1 MADGKVTIVVDVDTG
16 KGMSNVEQ
24 VKKGLLGL
32 GGTGEKVSGMLGT
45 LKDKLSF
52 GTVAGAAAS
61 AVTALTGGIGDLI
74 SEAVSANDAID
85 KFKSTMQFAGFG
97 KKEIASATKDMRKY
111 ADDTVYDL
119 NTVLNTS
126 AQLGANGVKNFTGL
140 TKAAGN
146 LNAVAGG
153 NADTFKS
160 VAMVLTQTAGAGKL
174 TTENWNQLTDA
185 IPGASGVL
193 QKAMKDNGAYTGNFR
208 DAMEKGEISADEFNK
223 AIIQLGNNPAAV
235 KAAKS
240 TKTFEGAIGN
250 MQAAAV
256 GGIQKII
263 DGFNRL
269 SQALTGSTIP
279 ELIAQIGDGLGGA
292 LSGVGSAIGN
302 LAPVIKGAFA
312 PFSTL
317 FMNIQQQVSN
327 LSKSFDFGALVQSLQ
342 PALGVLQTLGKV
354 VGSLANQAF
363 VGLIDVFSRVGGAFQ
378 DVFGGGQMDGVF
390 KAISSVIESFGGVAS
405 SVIGMVSQIIQSLPW
420 EAIFNGI
427 KLAIQGVVGVLKPVA
442 GFVKAAFQNDLVKS
456 FAVGIGIAVLALK
469 GFSIVSGITSSVKSL
484 FTVFKVAKAVAGNMK
499 LLQFA
504 LANMGKESKIA
515 AAASKLLNAVMSA
528 NPWVILAGAIAA
540 VVAGLVWFFTQT
552 ATGRKLWGGFVTW
565 LQGVWTGLVKVA
577 QGVWDAI
584 VKFFSDSVTNI
595 QNVWNGIGEFF
606 AGLWTGIQNVWG
618 NVVQFFSNLWT
629 GAVNVTQ
636 QVWGAVTDFFTGLW
650 TGIVNTAKG
659 IWNSLTEFFTG
670 LWNGIV
676 SIATA
681 AWEGFI
687 NLFQPIITAV
697 QGLWN
702 ALVVFFT
709 GLWTTIIN
717 IAMPIWNG
725 LVTFFTNL
733 WTGIVTVAT
742 TIWTTLSLF
751 FTNLWNGIVI
761 VATVIW
767 NGLVAFW
774 TGLIAAVE
782 AVWNTLVAFFTG
794 LWTMIVAGAQAIW
807 NGITAVVDFVV
818 QAAMS
823 LWNGFVG
830 FMQGIWGAIVSVAQT
845 YWNQLIIVIQTVWG
859 VIQSVVGAAIGVVK
873 AVIQAGMD
881 AVKAVW
887 SAIWNSIVAVATA
900 IWDSIKTVIQA
911 AIRVVAD
918 IIKVVTSLIKGDW
931 SGAWNAI
938 KDIAATVWGAIKTV
952 VGNAVNAVKAVV
964 GNVLNAIKGVASAA
978 WNGVKGVTSS
988 IWEGI
993 KGSVTSV
1000 VNGMK
1005 STITNVWNGI
1015 KSATSSIWGGLK
1027 SIIHGALNIDLWA
1040 AGKAIIDSLLKG
1052 LKSAFEGVKS
1062 FVGGIGNWIKDHKGP
1077 ISVDRKLLIPAGRAI
1092 MGGLD
1097 KSLQASFK
1105 GVKSTV
1111 GGMAGQLADAFDF
1124 NPTGSVH
1131 FTTAEQLMGGSLA
1144 TAPNSQTVNNYTTNN
1159 QTQQV
1164 VEQVSKRPITVIT
1177 QIDSDMVAR
1186 KTVKPMDEQ
1195 LGDRWNANNRKMN
1208 KP

>member
-16 KGMSNVEQ
+16 KGMGEVEQ

-32 GGTGEKVSGMLGT
+32 GSVGEKAGGMLGS

-52 GTVAGAAAS
+52 GAVAGAAAS

-119 NTVLNTS
+119 NTVLNTA

-140 TKAAGN
+140 TKSAGN

-160 VAMVLTQTAGAGKL
+160 VALVLTQTAGAGKL
-174 TTENWNQLTDA
+174 TTENWNQLADA
-185 IPGASGVL
+185 IPGASGML
-193 QKAMKDNGAYTGNFR
+193 QAALKKNGAYTGNFR
-208 DAMEKGEISADEFNK
+208 DAMADGQITADEFNK
-223 AIIQLGNNPAAV
+223 AITQLGNNPAAI
-235 KAAKS
+235 KAATS

-250 MQAAAV
+250 LQAAAV

-263 DGFNRL
+263 DGFNKL
-269 SQALTGSTIP
+269 SQALTGSTLP
-279 ELIAQIGDGLGGA
+279 ELIGQIGNGLGGA
-292 LSGVGSAIGN
+292 FDSVGSSIGN
-302 LAPVIKGAFA
+302 LAPLIKAAFA
-312 PFSTL
+312 PFTPL
-317 FMNIQQQVSN
+317 FMNIQQQFAN
-327 LSKSFDFGALVQSLQ
+327 LSKSLNFKGLATSLQ
-342 PALGVLQTLGKV
+342 PAMGVLKTLNDAVAGI
-354 VGSLANQAF
+354 ANGAF
-363 VGLIDVFSRVGGAFQ
+363 VALIEVFSKVGGAFQ
-378 DVFGGGQMDGVF
+378 EVFGGGQMTGVF
-390 KAISSVIESFGGVAS
+390 DDISNVIQSFANIAEIAIGQ
-405 SVIGMVSQIIQSLPW
+405 VSQTLSGLPW
-420 EAIFNGI
+420 EAIFTGI
-427 KLAIQGVVGVLKPVA
+427 KVAIQAVVGVLKNVTS
-442 GFVKAAFQNDLVKS
+442 FVEAAFRNDLVRS

-469 GFSIVSGITSSVKSL
+469 GFSIVTGIASSIKGM
-484 FTVFKVAKAVAGNMK
+484 FTVFKVAKAVAGNIK

-504 LANMGKESKIA
+504 LTNMAGSSKIA
-515 AAASKLLNAVMSA
+515 AAAAKVLNLVMSA
-528 NPWVILAGAIAA
+528 NPWVILAAAIAA
-540 VVAGLVWFFTQT
+540 VVAGLIWFFTQT
-552 ATGRKLWGGFVTW
+552 ATGRKLWGGFVSW

-584 VKFFSDSVTNI
+584 VKFFNDSATNV
-595 QNVWNGIGEFF
+595 QNAWNGVTEFF
-606 AGLWTGIQNVWG
+606 ANLWASIQDIWG
-618 NVVQFFSNLWT
+618 NVVQFFSNLWA
-629 GAVNVTQ
+629 GAVNATQ
-636 QVWGAVTDFFTGLW
+636 QAWGAVTGFFSGLW

-659 IWNSLTEFFTG
+659 VWGTLTEFFTG

-676 SIATA
+676 SVATA

-697 QGLWN
+697 QDLWN
-702 ALVVFFT
+702 ALIDFFT

-742 TIWTTLSLF
+742 TIWTTLSVF
-751 FTNLWNGIVI
+751 FTNLWNGIVT

-767 NGLVAFW
+767 NGLVSFW
-774 TGLIAAVE
+774 NGLIATVE
-782 AVWNTLVAFFTG
+782 LIWNALVDFFTG

-807 NGITAVVDFVV
+807 NGIIAVVDFVV

-823 LWNGFVG
+823 LWNGFAG

-938 KDIAATVWGAIKTV
+938 KDIASTVWGAIKTV

-988 IWEGI
+988 IWDGI
-993 KGSVTSV
+993 KGAVSSV

-1111 GGMAGQLADAFDF
+1111 GGMAGQLADVFDF

-1131 FTTAEQLMGGSLA
+1131 FATAEQLMGGSLA
-1144 TAPNSQTVNNYTTNN
+1144 AAPNSQTINNYTTTN

-1164 VEQVSKRPITVIT
+1164 VEQVASRPITVVS
-1177 QIDSDMVAR
+1177 QIDGTEVAR
-1186 KTVKPMDEQ
+1186 ATVKPMDEQ
-1195 LGDRWNANNRKMN
+1195 LGRRWDDQSRKMN
-1208 KP
+1208 K